1 MDREKLALLANNV
14 EKFGFGSLWFPEAT
28 SFESFS
34 LAAYLLANSNKLI
47 VGTGIANIYARDAV
61 TSAQGHDGLNAL
73 FKKRFI
79 LGLGVSHVSFVEE
92 IRGHKFGK
100 PVSSMNEYLEKLGNA
115 DIDPNLRMEERNIIL
130 AALGPRM
137 LELAA
142 AKSKG
147 AIPYS
152 VTPDYTAKAREVLGP
167 KAWLCVEQKI
177 CLTNSLSDARFIA
190 KKQMDRYL
198 RWPNYVDNWI
208 RMGFKHSDLEGEGSS
223 KFLDAMVCWG
233 SDKRIMNCLEQHFS
247 AGADHVVVQA
257 LRPDG
262 KEYPDFDALKAVSQ
276 TS

>member
-1 MDREKLALLANNV
+1 MDREKLASLANNV

-47 VGTGIANIYARDAV
+47 VGTGIANIYGRDAV

-73 FKKRFI
+73 FKNRLI
-79 LGLGVSHVSFVEE
+79 LGLGVSHVSFVED

-100 PVSSMNEYLEKLGNA
+100 PVSSMNEYLEKLENA
-115 DIDPNLRMEERNIIL
+115 GIDPNLQMEDRNIIL

-142 AKSKG
+142 AKNKG

-167 KAWLCVEQKI
+167 EAWLCVEQKV
-177 CLTNSLSDARFIA
+177 CLTNIEAEARNVA
-190 KKQMDRYL
+190 RKQMGRYL
-198 RWPNYVDNWI
+198 RWPNYLNNWM
-208 RMGFKHSDLEGEGSS
+208 RMGFKEADLEGHGSS
-223 KFLDAMVCWG
+223 KFLDAIVCC
-233 SDKRIMNCLEQHFS
+233 SSEKRIMSYLEEHLS
-247 AGADHVVVQA
+247 SGANHVVVQA
-257 LRPDG
+257 LQPDG
-262 KEYPDFDALKAVSQ
+262 MEGTDFPVLQALASK
-276 TS
+276 

>member
-1 MDREKLALLANNV
+1 MDREKLASLANNV

-47 VGTGIANIYARDAV
+47 VGTGIANIYGRDAV

-73 FKKRFI
+73 FKNRFI
-79 LGLGVSHVSFVEE
+79 LGLGVSHVSFVED

-100 PVSSMNEYLEKLGNA
+100 PVSSMNEYLEKLENA
-115 DIDPNLRMEERNIIL
+115 GIDPNLRMEDRNIIL

-167 KAWLCVEQKI
+167 EAWLCVEQKV
-177 CLTNSLSDARFIA
+177 CLTKIESETRNVAR
-190 KKQMDRYL
+190 KQMGSYL
-198 RWPNYVDNWI
+198 RWPNYLNNWM
-208 RMGFKHSDLEGEGSS
+208 RMGFKEADLEGHGSS
-223 KFLDAMVCWG
+223 KFLDAIVCC
-233 SDKRIMNCLEQHFS
+233 SSEKRIMSYLEEHLS
-247 AGADHVVVQA
+247 SGANHVVVQA
-257 LRPDG
+257 LQPDG
-262 KEYPDFDALKAVSQ
+262 MEGTDFPVLQALASK
-276 TS
+276 

>member
-1 MDREKLALLANNV
+1 LDREKLALLANNV

-73 FKKRFI
+73 FKNRFI
-79 LGLGVSHVSFVEE
+79 LGLGVSHASFVEE

-115 DIDPNLRMEERNIIL
+115 GIDPNLRMEDRNIIL

-167 KAWLCVEQKI
+167 KAWLCVEQKV
-177 CLTNSLSDARFIA
+177 CLTNTESEARNVA
-190 KKQMDRYL
+190 RKQMGRYL
-198 RWPNYVDNWI
+198 RWPNYLNNWM
-208 RMGFKHSDLEGEGSS
+208 RMGFKEADLEGHGSS

-233 SDKRIMNCLEQHFS
+233 SDKRIMSYLEEHFS
-247 AGADHVVVQA
+247 SGADHVVVQA
-257 LRPDG
+257 LQPDG
-262 KEYPDFDALKAVSQ
+262 MEGTDFSVLQALAPK
-276 TS
+276 

>member
-1 MDREKLALLANNV
+1 MNNV

-73 FKKRFI
+73 FKNRFI

-115 DIDPNLRMEERNIIL
+115 DIDPNLRMKDRNIIL

-152 VTPDYTAKAREVLGP
+152 VTPDYTAKAREILGP
-167 KAWLCVEQKI
+167 EAWLCVEQKV
-177 CLTNSLSDARFIA
+177 CLTNIESEARNVA
-190 KKQMDRYL
+190 RKQMGRYL
-198 RWPNYVDNWI
+198 RWPNYLNNWM
-208 RMGFKHSDLEGEGSS
+208 RMGFNEADLEGHGSS

-233 SDKRIMNCLEQHFS
+233 SEKRIMSYLEEHFS
-247 AGADHVVVQA
+247 SGADHVVVQA
-257 LRPDG
+257 LQPDG
-262 KEYPDFDALKAVSQ
+262 MEGTDFSVLQALAPK
-276 TS
+276 

>member
-1 MDREKLALLANNV
+1 LDREKLALLVNNV

-73 FKKRFI
+73 FKNRFI

-100 PVSSMNEYLEKLGNA
+100 PVSSMSDYLEKLGNA
-115 DIDPNLRMEERNIIL
+115 DIDPNLRMKDRNIIL

-152 VTPDYTAKAREVLGP
+152 VTPDYTAKAREILGP
-167 KAWLCVEQKI
+167 EAWLCVEQKV
-177 CLTNSLSDARFIA
+177 CLTNIESEARNVA
-190 KKQMDRYL
+190 RKQMGRYL
-198 RWPNYVDNWI
+198 RWPNYLNNWM
-208 RMGFKHSDLEGEGSS
+208 RMGFKEADLEGHGSS

-233 SDKRIMNCLEQHFS
+233 SEKRIMSYLEEHFS
-247 AGADHVVVQA
+247 SGADHVVVQA

-262 KEYPDFDALKAVSQ
+262 MEGTDFSVLQALAPK
-276 TS
+276 

>member
-1 MDREKLALLANNV
+1 
-14 EKFGFGSLWFPEAT
+14 
-28 SFESFS
+28 
-34 LAAYLLANSNKLI
+34 
-47 VGTGIANIYARDAV
+47 
-61 TSAQGHDGLNAL
+61 
-73 FKKRFI
+73 
-79 LGLGVSHVSFVEE
+79 
-92 IRGHKFGK
+92 
-100 PVSSMNEYLEKLGNA
+100 
-115 DIDPNLRMEERNIIL
+115 MEDRNIIL

>member
-1 MDREKLALLANNV
+1 LDREKLALLANNV
-14 EKFGFGSLWFPEAT
+14 ENLGFGSLWFPEAT

-34 LAAYLLANSNKLI
+34 LAAYLLANSSELI

-73 FKKRFI
+73 FKNRFI

-92 IRGHKFGK
+92 VRGHKFGK

-115 DIDPNLRMEERNIIL
+115 SIDSSLRMEDRNVIL

-167 KAWLCVEQKI
+167 KAWLCIEQKV

-198 RWPNYVDNWI
+198 RWPNYVSNWL
-208 RMGFKHSDLEGEGSS
+208 RMGFKNSDLEGEGSP

-233 SDKRIMNCLEQHFS
+233 SDKRIMSCLEQHFS
-247 AGADHVVVQA
+247 AGADHVVIQA

-262 KEYPDFDALKAVSQ
+262 KEYPDFDALKALSQ

>member
-73 FKKRFI
+73 FKNRFI

-100 PVSSMNEYLEKLGNA
+100 PVSSMSDYLEKLGNA
-115 DIDPNLRMEERNIIL
+115 DIDPNLRMEDRNIIL

-152 VTPDYTAKAREVLGP
+152 VPPDYTAKAREILGP
-167 KAWLCVEQKI
+167 EAWLCVEQKV
-177 CLTNSLSDARFIA
+177 CLTNIESEASNVAR
-190 KKQMDRYL
+190 KQMGRYL
-198 RWPNYVDNWI
+198 RWPNYLNNWM
-208 RMGFKHSDLEGEGSS
+208 RMGFKEADLEGHGSS

-233 SDKRIMNCLEQHFS
+233 SEKRIMSYLEEHFS
-247 AGADHVVVQA
+247 SGADHGVVQA
-257 LRPDG
+257 LKPDG
-262 KEYPDFDALKAVSQ
+262 MEGTDFSVLQALAPK
-276 TS
+276 

>member
-73 FKKRFI
+73 FKNRFI
-79 LGLGVSHVSFVEE
+79 LGLGVSHASFVEE

-100 PVSSMNEYLEKLGNA
+100 PVSSMNEYLEKLENA
-115 DIDPNLRMEERNIIL
+115 GIDPNLRMEDRNIIL

-167 KAWLCVEQKI
+167 KAWLCVEQKV
-177 CLTNSLSDARFIA
+177 CLTNTESEARNVA
-190 KKQMDRYL
+190 RKQMGRYL
-198 RWPNYVDNWI
+198 RWPNYLNNWM
-208 RMGFKHSDLEGEGSS
+208 RMGFKEADLEGHGSS

-233 SDKRIMNCLEQHFS
+233 SEKRIMSYLEEHFS
-247 AGADHVVVQA
+247 SGADHVVVQA
-257 LRPDG
+257 LQPDG
-262 KEYPDFDALKAVSQ
+262 MEGTDFSVLQALAPK
-276 TS
+276 